1 MTTAP
6 QSIAGASG
14 APAIELRELVKSFR
28 ARRSSHDSEVRAV
41 DGIDLRIEAGEVVAF
56 LGPNGAGKT
65 TTLDMVLGLTAP
77 TSGTVEVFGRGAREA
92 VVGGAVSAVLQT
104 GGLLRDLTVRET
116 VRMIASTYAVHAPV
130 DEVVERAG
138 LAPLADRRVSKCSG
152 GEQQRLRFALALLP
166 DPRLLV
172 LDEPTAGMDVTA
184 RRDFWDTMHADA
196 DAGRTVV
203 FATHYLEEADA
214 FADRIVLI
222 AGGRIV
228 ADGTT
233 AEIRSRASGRTVS
246 AVLPARGAAD
256 AVARLRATE
265 GVRSVEER
273 GARVVVT
280 ATDSDAVARLLLLDL
295 GGTDLEIV
303 TAGLEEAFMAL
314 TGGDRSPASPD
325 HEEELVR

>member
-1 MTTAP
+1 MTTTP
-6 QSIAGASG
+6 RPVDGASG
-14 APAIELRELVKSFR
+14 APAIELRSLVKSFPS
-28 ARRSSHDSEVRAV
+28 RRGSQDAEVRAV
-41 DGIDLRIEAGEVVAF
+41 DGIDLRIEPGEVVAF

-65 TTLDMVLGLTAP
+65 TTLDMVLGLTEP
-77 TSGTVEVFGRGAREA
+77 TSGTAEVFCRRPREA
-92 VVGGAVSAVLQT
+92 VVGGHVSAVLQT

-116 VRMIASTYAVHAPV
+116 VRMIASTYAVHSPV
-130 DEVVERAG
+130 DEVIDRAG
-138 LAPLADRRVSKCSG
+138 LRSLADRRVSKCSG

-196 DAGRTVV
+196 SAGRTVV

-214 FADRIVLI
+214 FADRIVFI

-246 AVLPARGAAD
+246 ATLPSSSLAA
-256 AVARLRATE
+256 AVARLRTVD
-265 GVRSVEER
+265 GVRDVEER
-273 GARVVVT
+273 GSRVVVT
-280 ATDSDAVARLLLLDL
+280 AA
-295 GGTDLEIV
+295 LEQ
-303 TAGLEEAFMAL
+303 AFMTL
-314 TGGDRSPASPD
+314 TGDERDSRDTGARDRD
-325 HEEELVR
+325 HDRDHDHDHAEELVR